1 MKVLCLLALL
11 CFAYYV
17 QAQSEKVFIAQ
28 LTSEGARS
36 PLGENIFNG
45 RFPYG
50 SGEVTSMGL
59 RQHYLVG
66 YDLAINYADP
76 LGLDKVYSPWQ
87 VNIRSTNHNF
97 TLMGAQAE
105 LEAIWPPSTRSGLRP
120 EQATLAVPPGDN
132 TIIETDI
139 AALGN
144 DIMPLNF
151 QTLPIHAMDF
161 DKDTVLM
168 SEWCHRIT
176 EINNKTV
183 MEDAK
188 FISDISTKYS
198 VALDVFRSFIKDD
211 QMTIHQIYS
220 YMDTLNST
228 IFNLDSVGTLQN
240 QREQLLAFGFEYLEK
255 YWSNAES
262 RRIFTNGFLLDL
274 ERYIRYFKL

>member
-1 MKVLCLLALL
+1 MKVYCLISLLLLA
-11 CFAYYV
+11 YYA
-17 QAQSEKVFIAQ
+17 QASSETVFIAQ
-28 LTSEGARS
+28 LTGEGARS
-36 PLGENIFNG
+36 PLGVNTFNG

-50 SGEVTSMGL
+50 SGEITSMGL

-66 YDLAINYADP
+66 YDLAVNYADP
-76 LGLDKVYSPWQ
+76 LGLSRIYSPWQ

-105 LEAIWPPSTRSGLRP
+105 CEAIWPPNTRPSLRP
-120 EQATLAVPPGDN
+120 EQAALAVPPGNN
-132 TIIETDI
+132 TTILEDI
-139 AALGN
+139 AALGD

-168 SEWCHRIT
+168 STWCSKIF

-183 MEDAK
+183 IEDTK
-188 FISDISTKYS
+188 WVTEISTKYKD
-198 VALDVFRSFIKDD
+198 ALDSFRTYIKDD
-211 QMTIHQIYS
+211 KMTIHQIYS

-228 IFNLDSVGTLQN
+228 IFNLDSVGALESQK
-240 QREQLLAFGFEYLEK
+240 EQLLAFGFEYLDK

-274 ERYIRYFKL
+274 ERYVR